1 MTLSQKLFADSYDLL
16 NKLVEWRIS
25 TYRNST
31 AGQASGRVLE
41 IGFGTG
47 SNLKYYPDSV
57 EITALEP
64 NPYMFDRIRR
74 RASTLNKVITV
85 FRGYGE
91 NMPFKDEVFDTVVV
105 TLVLCMVSDVER
117 VVSEIT
123 RVLKP
128 GGRFYFYEHVSSK
141 SYVGRRFQSLLNP
154 FWSFITTGCNLTR
167 DIEKIIKE
175 AEFAQVKSRKFTIR
189 FGTPIS
195 LPNIVGVATKNK
207 DM

>member
-1 MTLSQKLFADSYDLL
+1 MTISQKLFANSYDLL
-16 NKLVEWRIS
+16 NTLVEWRIS
-25 TYRNST
+25 SYRRST
-31 AGQASGRVLE
+31 AGQASGRVLD

-57 EITALEP
+57 NITALEP
-64 NPYMFDRIRR
+64 NPYMFKKIRDRSSKAYKDI
-74 RASTLNKVITV
+74 NV
-85 FRGYGE
+85 FQGYGE
-91 NMPFKDEVFDTVVV
+91 NMPFKDEIFDTVVV
-105 TLVLCMVSDVER
+105 TLVLCMVSDVEK

-141 SYVGRRFQSLLNP
+141 SYLGKHFQSFLNP

-167 DIEKIIKE
+167 DTEKIIKE
-175 AEFAQVKSRKFTIR
+175 AGFAQVKSRKFTIR

-195 LPNIVGVATKNK
+195 LPNIVGVATKIK

>member
-57 EITALEP
+57 EIEP
-64 NPYMFDRIRR
+64 NPYMLDRIRR